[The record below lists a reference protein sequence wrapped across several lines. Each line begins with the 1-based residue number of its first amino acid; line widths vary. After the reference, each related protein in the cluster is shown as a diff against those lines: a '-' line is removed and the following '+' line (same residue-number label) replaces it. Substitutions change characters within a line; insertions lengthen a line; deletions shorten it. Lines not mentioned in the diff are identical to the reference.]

1 MSLCGTDQDKE
12 RLVSRLRRIEGQV
25 RGLCGMVEQDRDCIE
40 VLQQITS
47 VSVALRGV
55 WVQMVGDHLRGC
67 IAKAAMDQD
76 DKLIDELIE
85 HLQKIR

>member
-25 RGLCGMVEQDRDCIE
+25 RGVCAMIEQDRDCIE

-47 VSVALRGV
+47 ASGALRGV
-55 WVQMVGDHLRGC
+55 WLQVVGDHLRGC
-67 IAKAAMDQD
+67 VSKAVAGNDE
-76 DKLIDELIE
+76 KLIDELIA

>member
-47 VSVALRGV
+47 VSGALRGV
-55 WVQMVGDHLRGC
+55 WVQIVGDHLRGC
-67 IAKAAMDQD
+67 IAKTAMDQD
-76 DKLIDELIE
+76 EKLIDELIE
-85 HLQKIR
+85 HLQKMR

>member
-25 RGLCGMVEQDRDCIE
+25 RGLCGMIEQDRDCIE

-47 VSVALRGV
+47 VSGALRGV
-55 WVQMVGDHLRGC
+55 WVQIVGDHLRGC

-76 DKLIDELIE
+76 EKLIDELIE